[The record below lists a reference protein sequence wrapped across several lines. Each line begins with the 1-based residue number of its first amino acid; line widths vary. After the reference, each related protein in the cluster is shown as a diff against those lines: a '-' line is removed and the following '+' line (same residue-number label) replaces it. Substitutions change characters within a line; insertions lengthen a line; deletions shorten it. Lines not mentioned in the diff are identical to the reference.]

1 MHGGDDGRT
10 AAHRGFEQESTVV
23 LLGQCQQLCAV
34 GCHHLLVGGAHAA
47 AALQTRLDV
56 RVGKAGAADGL
67 HHHPDLRVFQNGIE
81 VLYKQV
87 CIRMV

>member
-10 AAHRGFEQESTVV
+10 AAHRSLEQEGTAV
-23 LLGQCQQLCAV
+23 LFGKAQQLCAV
-34 GCHHLLVGGAHAA
+34 GGHHLLVGGAYAA
-47 AALQTRLDV
+47 AALKAGLYIRI
-56 RVGKAGAADGL
+56 RKAGAADGL
-67 HHHPDLRVFQNGIE
+67 YNHLDLRVFQNGIE